1 MDNVF
6 PENTPVL
13 VTGGA
18 GFIGSHLVDF
28 LLERGHK
35 VVILDDLST
44 GSRANISHVVD
55 HPACRF
61 VEGTVL
67 DWDLV
72 NDLVGEAG
80 LVFHLAAVVGVKNVV
95 ENPRKGIEVNVGGTE
110 NVLRAASRCRARVV
124 LASSSEV
131 YGMSRETPFMEDGPR
146 VLGPTQVQRW
156 SYASS
161 KALDEHLG
169 FTYAAEGLPVCA
181 VRYFNAYGP
190 RIDESGYG
198 SVIARFMTQTFKGD
212 PLTLYGDGN
221 QTRSFT
227 YVSDTVVGTYL
238 AGTHPAAAGQVFNIG
253 SGIETSI
260 RELAVEICRQIGI
273 DPVFSYVP
281 FEEVYGPAFQDIY
294 RRVPSIEKARILLGF
309 QPQVNLA
316 DGLAKTIAWA
326 RQNYISANNVPD
338 KK

>member
-1 MDNVF
+1 
-6 PENTPVL
+6 
-13 VTGGA
+13 
-18 GFIGSHLVDF
+18 
-28 LLERGHK
+28 

-44 GSRANISHVVD
+44 GSRANIAHVVD
-55 HPACRF
+55 HHHCRF

-67 DWDLV
+67 DWELV
-72 NDLVGEAG
+72 NDLVGDAG

-95 ENPRKGIEVNVGGTE
+95 ENPRRGIEVNVGGTE
-110 NVLRAASRCRARVV
+110 NILRAASRCRARVV

-131 YGMSRETPFMEDGPR
+131 YGVSREIPFMEDGPR
-146 VLGPTQVQRW
+146 VLGPTQIQRW

-169 FTYAAEGLPVCA
+169 FTYAADGLPVCA
-181 VRYFNAYGP
+181 IRYFNAYGP

-198 SVIARFMTQTFKGD
+198 SVIARFMTQAFRGE

-227 YVSDTVVGTYL
+227 YVSDAVAGTYL
-238 AGTHPAAAGQVFNIG
+238 AGTHPAAAGQVFNVG
-253 SGIETSI
+253 SGTETSI
-260 RELAVEICRQIGI
+260 RELAVEICRQIGT

-281 FEEVYGPAFQDIY
+281 FEEAYGPAFQDIY
-294 RRVPSIEKARILLGF
+294 RRVPSIEKARKLLGF
-309 QPQVNLA
+309 EPQVNLG